1 MPVQFLGSLG
11 FKTAAA
17 LNSESI
23 LKASRFSKYSRP
35 PVTRTLKGGGGRG
48 NEKQFELAGNSSYRG
63 KLQRNCDQGKGN
75 LVRVSG
81 EFELSVFDYR
91 GFTVTKKVLFLRNLL
106 TCIRGDEAKPAH

>member
-35 PVTRTLKGGGGRG
+35 PVTRTLKGGGEGER
-48 NEKQFELAGNSSYRG
+48 KT
-63 KLQRNCDQGKGN
+63 
-75 LVRVSG
+75 VRVSG
-81 EFELSVFDYR
+81 EFELS
-91 GFTVTKKVLFLRNLL
+91 G
-106 TCIRGDEAKPAH
+106 